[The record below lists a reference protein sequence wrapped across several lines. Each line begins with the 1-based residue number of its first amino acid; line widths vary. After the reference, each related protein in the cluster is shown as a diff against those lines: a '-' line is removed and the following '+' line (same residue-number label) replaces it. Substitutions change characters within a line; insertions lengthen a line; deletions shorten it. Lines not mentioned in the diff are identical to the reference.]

1 MPKKIFY
8 CVDFHCPAGGM
19 LGYDGGAGGRLGG
32 RRRPG
37 GYLRESD
44 VGNTIGQQL
53 LDAINSSEIAKNGIY
68 IAYPGRR
75 TAFTFTVDSFD
86 SGVLTLTGVV
96 NGNKKIQD
104 FLRELR
110 SVGVGRISDITR
122 IVTTDD
128 KTVDGA
134 WECSKINPPNSM
146 GNIFIEMKKIPDNTD
161 YKSEFGDLLRES
173 DNGTPVSD
181 ILVAYKELP
190 EGLKKDVEQIATSPD
205 GVMAVKHKDGKFT
218 VVEGGKPVME
228 RVSADEVRKS
238 GKLGKKQVTVMT
250 KDELSKMLSEC
261 DDADPEQMMKEF
273 VEKKRKCGVKE
284 DEYRRPKNQPH
295 NLHQVDEGEDVD
307 EDEDVEEDEYRRPKN
322 QPHNL
327 HSIDESDAWVVDID
341 ADGQDDVQF
350 IVYASSEED
359 ARKEAENEIKSH
371 KLKNA
376 KVKNIRPKDEKSK
389 DDNDIED
396 AEDVFDEDES
406 QFELNESMV
415 RFCDRLIRG

>member
-19 LGYDGGAGGRLGG
+19 LGYSGGRDGRLGG

-44 VGNTIGQQL
+44 
-53 LDAINSSEIAKNGIY
+53 
-68 IAYPGRR
+68 
-75 TAFTFTVDSFD
+75 
-86 SGVLTLTGVV
+86 
-96 NGNKKIQD
+96 
-104 FLRELR
+104 
-110 SVGVGRISDITR
+110 
-122 IVTTDD
+122 
-128 KTVDGA
+128 
-134 WECSKINPPNSM
+134 
-146 GNIFIEMKKIPDNTD
+146 
-161 YKSEFGDLLRES
+161 
-173 DNGTPVSD
+173 NGTPVSD
-181 ILVAYKELP
+181 ILAAYEKLP
-190 EGLKKDVEQIATSPD
+190 EDLKKDMEQIAAGSD
-205 GVMAVKHKDGKFT
+205 GAVIVKHKGGEFT
-218 VVEGGKPVME
+218 VVEDGKPVMK

-238 GKLGKKQVTVMT
+238 GKLGKKQVTVVT
-250 KDELSKMLSEC
+250 KDEIGKMLSEC
-261 DDADPEQMMKEF
+261 DDADPEKMMKEF

-295 NLHQVDEGEDVD
+295 NLHQVDEGEDV
-307 EDEDVEEDEYRRPKN
+307 EEDEYRRPKN

-327 HSIDESDAWVVDID
+327 HRVDESDAWVVDID
-341 ADGQDDVQF
+341 ADGKDDVQF

-406 QFELNESMV
+406 QFELNESLV

>member
-1 MPKKIFY
+1 MPKQIWY
-8 CVDFHCPAGGM
+8 AVDFHCPAGGM

-37 GYLRESD
+37 GYLRE
-44 VGNTIGQQL
+44 
-53 LDAINSSEIAKNGIY
+53 AI
-68 IAYPGRR
+68 
-75 TAFTFTVDSFD
+75 
-86 SGVLTLTGVV
+86 SG
-96 NGNKKIQD
+96 
-104 FLRELR
+104 
-110 SVGVGRISDITR
+110 S
-122 IVTTDD
+122 
-128 KTVDGA
+128 
-134 WECSKINPPNSM
+134 
-146 GNIFIEMKKIPDNTD
+146 
-161 YKSEFGDLLRES
+161 
-173 DNGTPVSD
+173 PVSD
-181 ILVAYKELP
+181 ILRAYNWARTNQRYSASLMSGLQAIAKCSPASDANARNAFLHGDFNLYVFKYGDGRTTWIEEEVARP
-190 EGLKKDVEQIATSPD
+190 GNFNITFKDIADATHERWSR
-205 GVMAVKHKDGKFT
+205 AYQTLEAT
-218 VVEGGKPVME
+218 VV
-228 RVSADEVRKS
+228 
-238 GKLGKKQVTVMT
+238 TI
-250 KDELSKMLSEC
+250 DELQQMTTIAED
-261 DDADPEQMMKEF
+261 DDADPEKMMKEF

-295 NLHQVDEGEDVD
+295 NLHQVDEGEDV
-307 EDEDVEEDEYRRPKN
+307 EEDEYRRPKN

-327 HSIDESDAWVVDID
+327 HSIDESDAWVADID

-406 QFELNESMV
+406 QFELNESLV